1 MTTPYRDLPA
11 QLDFAEFNVL
21 RPELMH
27 GRLRLHDLA
36 ETRFA
41 RAVAPVF
48 IGETELI
55 VPARGHRCHV
65 AEHWLA
71 CYALP
76 PEWKPRALVTQ
87 GVRQSLECL
96 FAYWAREGTRLLLPA
111 DIYPVYLALAR
122 AAGCAFKT
130 YATWPQA
137 RFEGLE
143 DADVILAASPMKPR
157 GDELSVEEKHLL
169 RGWLKADKRRR
180 LVIDA
185 VYTFDSRL
193 SPSTRV
199 LMGTEQVLVLHSLSK
214 GWAEPLAAG
223 VALVPAQDVAV
234 LTPLFRALNVDAD
247 KLAFAQA
254 LLEQDRMAPELLRRH
269 LAHLQS
275 QLAATLAGCML
286 PNAIPARATNPGQY
300 LFVLEHDWRSL
311 LQSHGLLALPLSVFG
326 ADAPGVSVVSS
337 LPPQA

>member
-11 QLDFAEFNVL
+11 QPNFAEFNIL
-21 RPELMH
+21 RPELMN

-41 RAVAPVF
+41 RAVAQVF
-48 IGETELI
+48 AGDTELI
-55 VPARGHRCHV
+55 VPAKGHRCHV

-71 CYALP
+71 CFGLP
-76 PEWKPRALVTQ
+76 ADWKPRALVTQ

-96 FAYWAREGTRLLLPA
+96 FAFWAREGKRVLLPA

-122 AAGCAFKT
+122 AADCNFKT

-137 RFEGLE
+137 TFEGLDE
-143 DADVILAASPMKPR
+143 ADVILAASPMKPR
-157 GDELSVEEKHLL
+157 GDELSAEEKQLL
-169 RGWLKADKRRR
+169 REWLKGDRQRR

-185 VYTFDSRL
+185 VYTFDHHL

-199 LMGTEQVLVLHSLSK
+199 LINTEQVVVLHSLSK

-223 VALVPAQDVAV
+223 IALVPAQDVPN
-234 LTPLFRALNVDAD
+234 LTPLFRALQVDSD
-247 KLAFAQA
+247 RLAFGQA
-254 LLEQDRMAPELLRRH
+254 LLEQDRMGPELLRRH
-269 LAHLQS
+269 LAQLQAHL
-275 QLAATLAGCML
+275 ATTLASRML
-286 PNAIPARATNPGQY
+286 PDAIPSRATNPGQY
-300 LFVLEHDWRSL
+300 LFVLEQDWRSL
-311 LQSHGLLALPLSVFG
+311 LQSHHVLAMPLSVFG

-337 LPPQA
+337 LPPQK